1 MSVPLYTEGFPERPA
16 YAEALTH
23 ALLDR
28 ANAGE
33 LDEAV
38 RLCVPGRLVSFGKLD
53 AFAPGFAAAVAA
65 AERAGFAAVH
75 RVGGGRAAVFHE
87 GTILFSH
94 VVRDE
99 DPRPH
104 THDRY
109 RRLAAAVLEA
119 LHALGVDDARVGAVP
134 GEYCPG
140 DYSLGAGRIKLVGIA
155 QRIVR
160 RAACT
165 QGVLVVAGGDLVRAV
180 LEPVYEAMALDW
192 DPATAGD
199 LGGVAWTTRW
209 PRCAPRSSGACRCW
223 RRRSTARDA
232 RARRGARAGARRLG
246 AAPGR
251 PGGRAGQ
258 GPRLVVVR
266 PGRPDRADLDQ
277 LALAGDRLDDLL
289 LLGLALAAAG
299 LRVAGHAHA
308 ARWAPSRRRP
318 RRGRR

>member
-1 MSVPLYTEGFPERPA
+1 VSVPLYTEGFPERPA

-23 ALLDR
+23 ALLLR
-28 ANAGE
+28 ANEGE

-53 AFAPGFAAAVAA
+53 AFAPGFAEAVAT

-199 LGGVAWTTRW
+199 LGGV
-209 PRCAPRSSGACRCW
+209 GMEE
-223 RRRSTARDA
+223 
-232 RARRGARAGARRLG
+232 
-246 AAPGR
+246 
-251 PGGRAGQ
+251 
-258 GPRLVVVR
+258 
-266 PGRPDRADLDQ
+266 
-277 LALAGDRLDDLL
+277 
-289 LLGLALAAAG
+289 ALAA
-299 LRVAGHAHA
+299 LRAAFEKRVRLVETPLDSATLARAEELEPAHDA
-308 ARWAPSRRRP
+308 SMPHPDGPEAEPAKV
-318 RRGRR
+318 RG

>member
-1 MSVPLYTEGFPERPA
+1 VSVPLYTEGFPERPA

-33 LDEAV
+33 LEEAV

-53 AFAPGFAAAVAA
+53 AFAPGFGAAVAA

-104 THDRY
+104 THERY
-109 RRLAAAVLEA
+109 AWLADAVLEA
-119 LHALGVDDARVGAVP
+119 LRALGVDARVGAVP

-165 QGVLVVAGGDLVRAV
+165 QGVLVVEGGDRVRAV
-180 LEPVYEAMALDW
+180 LEPVYEALGLEW

-199 LGGVAWTTRW
+199 LGGVSMA
-209 PRCAPRSSGACRCW
+209 
-223 RRRSTARDA
+223 DA
-232 RARRGARAGARRLG
+232 LAALRAALAARRPLVEARLD
-246 AAPGR
+246 AAT
-251 PGGRAGQ
+251 
-258 GPRLVVVR
+258 
-266 PGRPDRADLDQ
+266 
-277 LALAGDRLDDLL
+277 LALAEELEP
-289 LLGLALAAAG
+289 
-299 LRVAGHAHA
+299 AHDA
-308 ARWAPSRRRP
+308 SVPHPDGPEAEPAKV
-318 RRGRR
+318 RG

>member
-1 MSVPLYTEGFPERPA
+1 VTVPLYTDGFPERPA

-23 ALLDR
+23 ALLLQ
-28 ANAGE
+28 ANEGE

-65 AERAGFAAVH
+65 TERAGFAAVH

-109 RRLAAAVLEA
+109 RRLAAATLEA

-160 RAACT
+160 QAACT
-165 QGVLVVAGGDLVRAV
+165 QGVLVVEGGDLVRAV
-180 LEPVYEAMALDW
+180 LEPVYEAMGFDW

-199 LGGVAWTTRW
+199 LGGI
-209 PRCAPRSSGACRCW
+209 GM
-223 RRRSTARDA
+223 
-232 RARRGARAGARRLG
+232 
-246 AAPGR
+246 
-251 PGGRAGQ
+251 
-258 GPRLVVVR
+258 
-266 PGRPDRADLDQ
+266 AD
-277 LALAGDRLDDLL
+277 
-289 LLGLALAAAG
+289 ALAA
-299 LRVAGHAHA
+299 LRAAFEKRVPLAEARLDPTTLARAAELEPAHDA
-308 ARWAPSRRRP
+308 SVPHPDGPETEPAKV
-318 RRGRR
+318 RG

>member
-1 MSVPLYTEGFPERPA
+1 VTVPLYTDGFADRPA

-23 ALLDR
+23 ALLLQ
-28 ANAGE
+28 ANDGE
-33 LDEAV
+33 LEEAV

-109 RRLAAAVLEA
+109 RRLAAATLEA
-119 LHALGVDDARVGAVP
+119 LHALGVEDARVGAVP

-140 DYSLGAGRIKLVGIA
+140 DYSLGSGRIKLVGIA

-160 RAACT
+160 HAACT
-165 QGVLVVAGGDLVRAV
+165 QGVLVVTGGDLVRSV
-180 LEPVYEAMALDW
+180 LEPVYEAMELDW
-192 DPATAGD
+192 DPETAGD
-199 LGGVAWTTRW
+199 LGGVAMD
-209 PRCAPRSSGACRCW
+209 
-223 RRRSTARDA
+223 DA
-232 RARRGARAGARRLG
+232 LAALRAAFEKRLPLEE
-246 AAPGR
+246 AT
-251 PGGRAGQ
+251 
-258 GPRLVVVR
+258 L
-266 PGRPDRADLDQ
+266 DRAT
-277 LALAGDRLDDLL
+277 LALAQELEP
-289 LLGLALAAAG
+289 
-299 LRVAGHAHA
+299 AHDA
-308 ARWAPSRRRP
+308 SVPHPDGPETEPAKV
-318 RRGRR
+318 RG